1 MFNNTRKTNLPI
13 TKSFRTSFNFKKGET
28 YEHERKNTI
37 KRHCN
42 N

>member
-1 MFNNTRKTNLPI
+1 MFNNARLTNLPI
-13 TKSFRTSFNFKKGET
+13 TKSFRTSFNFNRGET

-37 KRHCN
+37 KRHFN